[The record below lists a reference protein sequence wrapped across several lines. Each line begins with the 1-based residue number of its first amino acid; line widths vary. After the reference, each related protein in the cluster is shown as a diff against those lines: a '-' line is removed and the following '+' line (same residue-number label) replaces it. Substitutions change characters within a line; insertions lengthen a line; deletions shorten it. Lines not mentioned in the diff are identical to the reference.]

1 MQNLS
6 WVCLLAISNRKVQ
19 NAFLP
24 ICLFVLSQIMPHY
37 LQRFGPIA
45 GFRLLGK
52 KVILISCHAKITI
65 RKQKWVFHSDQ
76 RCASVSNSG
85 KQRKSAWTLLLSASI
100 PFVLPWIFNH
110 LLNHFV
116 CALIQFAT
124 TLFLWQWVL
133 KVCSPAKLGFHVLTL
148 KVSKCRFLDIWWNS
162 WSVPLTNQCLWF
174 VDSSMVRSKQLSV
187 QLYWLF

>member
-1 MQNLS
+1 MLNLS
-6 WVCLLAISNRKVQ
+6 WVCFPAISNRKVQ

-65 RKQKWVFHSDQ
+65 RKQKLVFHSDQ

-85 KQRKSAWTLLLSASI
+85 KRRKSAWTLLLSASI

-116 CALIQFAT
+116 CADTVCYHSIPLAVSSKSLQSSKVRVSCFH
-124 TLFLWQWVL
+124 L
-133 KVCSPAKLGFHVLTL
+133 KSIKVQIFRHTMKLLVCSSHKPM
-148 KVSKCRFLDIWWNS
+148 
-162 WSVPLTNQCLWF
+162 PLVCGLIHGQI
-174 VDSSMVRSKQLSV
+174 
-187 QLYWLF
+187 